1 MSELRSSS
9 SSPSP
14 LSSLLPRLNML
25 ENNNSNKLE
34 TIGFSEEGEALTVKY
49 LNVGGNDELA
59 HPLKIFLLAGQHGD
73 ESYGR
78 KAVNKLINTLESG
91 SAIDKSISL
100 RLAILSNA
108 NPDGSSLKRR
118 TNALGIDLNRD
129 HLFLKAAETR
139 AIHSFV
145 REWKPHLIVDI
156 HNYPSRRKHL
166 LQKGIVMHHD
176 VLIDIPTNP
185 STVFANNQ
193 FNQNKL
199 TELIQTVKKDL
210 LSAGFSCERYFVIKP
225 SWRARH
231 STPDIVDSRNFLALR
246 YNTMTILLEGRMPT
260 HDDGKV
266 EREHLKSAQLSAL
279 LSILAWAYQNKEY
292 LFETRKYLQTMGQKI
307 GIRSKYIVSKQPF
320 NMSFRNTCL
329 NNISAISLSKYRP
342 YLKLTK
348 HITLPSAYAIPK
360 DKDKIID
367 LLHRHGFV
375 SHNNNGS
382 GSNDLQMKE
391 IQFYYIHSVS
401 YSNRENRP
409 PKKITLT
416 VQSDKR
422 KLDDYQIFD
431 VEQTGGHSLSIM
443 LEPESKYGLHRN
455 RSLDL
460 PIIPNFYYPVLR
472 VI

>member
-1 MSELRSSS
+1 MSELSSSSS

-14 LSSLLPRLNML
+14 LSSLLPRLNMID
-25 ENNNSNKLE
+25 NNNKLE
-34 TIGFSEEGEALTVKY
+34 TIGYSEEGEALTVKY

-59 HPLKIFLLAGQHGD
+59 DPLKIFLLAGQHGD
-73 ESYGR
+73 ERYGR
-78 KAVNKLINTLESG
+78 KAVNKLINTFESG
-91 SAIDKSISL
+91 SPIDKSISL

-118 TNALGIDLNRD
+118 TNALGVDLNRD

-139 AIHSFV
+139 AIHSFI

-166 LQKGIVMHHD
+166 LQKGMLMHHD

-193 FNQNKL
+193 FHQNKL
-199 TELIQTVKKDL
+199 NELIYTVKRDL
-210 LSAGFSCERYFVIKP
+210 LSTGFSCERYFIIKP

-231 STPDIVDSRNFLALR
+231 STPDIVDARNFLALR
-246 YNTMTILLEGRMPT
+246 YNITTILLEGRTPT

-266 EREHLKSAQLSAL
+266 KREHLKSAQLSAL
-279 LSILAWAYQNKEY
+279 LSILIWAYQNKEY

-320 NMSFRNTCL
+320 NMSFRNTCS
-329 NNISAISLSKYRP
+329 NNTYVISLSKYCP
-342 YLKLTK
+342 DLKLTK
-348 HITLPSAYAIPK
+348 RTTLPSAYAIPK

-367 LLHRHGFV
+367 LLHKHGFV
-375 SHNNNGS
+375 SNNKGS
-382 GSNDLQMKE
+382 GSNDLQIKE
-391 IQFYYIHSVS
+391 IEFYYIHSVS
-401 YSNRENRP
+401 YSDRENRS

-431 VEQTGGHSLSIM
+431 VKQTGGHSLSIM